1 MVCGTLSGQHMY
13 LTASDSCHSM
23 TATIGSTDTS
33 TVRSWSMKVS
43 QIECS
48 NPLLPPAGCLQ
59 YHYDTTGYIQSF
71 GWDGSDDATTTPSA
85 NHQNNQKYNIC
96 FRRQVSF

>member
-1 MVCGTLSGQHMY
+1 
-13 LTASDSCHSM
+13 
-23 TATIGSTDTS
+23 
-33 TVRSWSMKVS
+33 MKVS

-71 GWDGSDDATTTPSA
+71 GWDGSDDATTSPSA

-96 FRRQVSF
+96 FRRQVSFRENLCIVTLFNEIPVTGGLLQY

>member
-1 MVCGTLSGQHMY
+1 
-13 LTASDSCHSM
+13 
-23 TATIGSTDTS
+23 
-33 TVRSWSMKVS
+33 MKVS

-71 GWDGSDDATTTPSA
+71 GWDGSDDATTTPSS

-96 FRRQVSF
+96 FRRQVSFGEQSVHID